1 MKSFY
6 LLLSAACFLFYNTD
20 GQTVYLSGNGASGTI
35 TLDYISDINGK
46 PAYQGTGTVDG
57 IAGTVVSVYW
67 MDAPDLLW
75 VVDFDGQPYLMN
87 TCTTSGVPGTAN
99 TSCSWDAVPD
109 QEDFGGAPLA
119 LTGYVVLPVH
129 FISFTVEK
137 RNGKAVL
144 NWKTE
149 EKANNKG
156 FEVQRSTGGD
166 SWNGIGFIPASGTT
180 GEKSY
185 LFTDP
190 APLPGSSYYQLIQVD
205 LDGKKTYSP
214 VAGVEF
220 SEANGYL
227 LGNSPGKG
235 IYSLT
240 IRTAGPVQVSVSDLS
255 GQRIL
260 SRRITPGTHS
270 LDISR
275 YPSGV
280 YILRLETQNKIITEK
295 LIKQ

>member
-1 MKSFY
+1 ME
-6 LLLSAACFLFYNTD
+6 

-35 TLDYISDINGK
+35 ALDYISDINGK

-67 MDAPDLLW
+67 IGAPDLLW

-87 TCTTSGVPGTAN
+87 TCTTSGVPGTDN
-99 TSCSWDAVPD
+99 TSCSWDGVPG

-129 FISFTVEK
+129 FISFTVGK
-137 RNGKAVL
+137 RNGKAEL
-144 NWKTE
+144 SWKTE
-149 EKANNKG
+149 EKVNNKG
-156 FEVQRSTGGD
+156 FEVLRSSGED
-166 SWNGIGFIPASGTT
+166 NWNSIGFVHASGIG

-185 LFTDP
+185 LFTDV

-205 LDGKKTYSP
+205 QDGKKTYSP

-220 SEANGYL
+220 PGIGGYL
-227 LGNSPGKG
+227 LGNNPGKG
-235 IYSLT
+235 IYPLT
-240 IRTAGPVQVSVSDLS
+240 IKAAGVVQLSVSDLS

-260 SRRITPGTHS
+260 SRRVGQGVHS
-270 LDISR
+270 LDISH

-280 YILRLETQNKIITEK
+280 YILRLETRDKIIIEK